1 MKIRYSNSYYPRR
14 IRSSG
19 EYGRPLREFSSIDS
33 RYDYSHTPTLKIAI
47 SVPDPIHEVAE
58 RYAAR
63 RGISRSELYR
73 RALQAYLRREDEIV
87 EQLDAVYAR
96 EDSSVDPVL
105 EELQRRTL
113 ARDDRE
119 ARSRERRSG

>member
-1 MKIRYSNSYYPRR
+1 MKIRYSNSYYSRR
-14 IRSSG
+14 VVSIVEYVR
-19 EYGRPLREFSSIDS
+19 EYGRPLREFSSVDIW
-33 RYDYSHTPTLKIAI
+33 YDYSHTLIVKIAI
-47 SVPDPIHEVAE
+47 SVPDPIHQEAE

-119 ARSRERRSG
+119 AR